1 MKNNEV
7 KYFLPI
13 ILGPTAAGKTE
24 LSIKLAREFDAEI
37 ISADSM
43 QVYKDMD
50 IGTAKVTVDIQNTI
64 PHHMIDIL
72 TPDGDFSVADY
83 QKKVDKLIPN
93 IYSRNKLPLLVGG
106 TGLYIK
112 ALIEGFLL
120 PEMDNDPDLRKKL
133 RKQAREKGNKYVH
146 NKLAKIDPQLAKKLH
161 PNDLRRVIRGIEI
174 YKQTGKT
181 KTYFIEKQSQ
191 NPDRYKALKI
201 GLYREREELYQRINK
216 RVDNMIEQG
225 LVREVK
231 NLLANYELSKTA
243 KQALGYKEIIAYL
256 DGQFD
261 LEEALRRI
269 KRDTR
274 HFAKKQL
281 TWFKRDDSINWF
293 NLSSLTEETVYK
305 DCMKLIDRQKV

>member
-24 LSIKLAREFDAEI
+24 LSIKLAKKFDAEI

-112 ALIEGFLL
+112 
-120 PEMDNDPDLRKKL
+120 
-133 RKQAREKGNKYVH
+133 
-146 NKLAKIDPQLAKKLH
+146 
-161 PNDLRRVIRGIEI
+161 
-174 YKQTGKT
+174 
-181 KTYFIEKQSQ
+181 
-191 NPDRYKALKI
+191 
-201 GLYREREELYQRINK
+201 
-216 RVDNMIEQG
+216 
-225 LVREVK
+225 
-231 NLLANYELSKTA
+231 
-243 KQALGYKEIIAYL
+243 
-256 DGQFD
+256 
-261 LEEALRRI
+261 
-269 KRDTR
+269 
-274 HFAKKQL
+274 
-281 TWFKRDDSINWF
+281 
-293 NLSSLTEETVYK
+293 
-305 DCMKLIDRQKV
+305 

>member
-24 LSIKLAREFDAEI
+24 LSIKLAKKFDAEI

-174 YKQTGKT
+174 YKQTAKT